1 MTRRCFAA
9 AVLVACMS
17 ASAVAQAPLPV
28 AERIVTH
35 GETTTRLSLFTNQ
48 MVVVAISESGTQG
61 FLRRLSLP
69 DDQYIIYLSILQDA
83 VAELGERPVSSDVS
97 TSHDAVELT
106 LHIGPD
112 APRVLRFSPMAI
124 VNLPLSKIIGALN
137 DLEEQVR
144 AASPSAAALSTWEP
158 RRRDRVELM
167 TGGFARVV
175 EVLDEGVL
183 ILEHES
189 TYLREV
195 VPVGARDRVVLRVVD
210 RER

>member
-1 MTRRCFAA
+1 MTRHIFAA
-9 AVLVACMS
+9 AVLIAFM
-17 ASAVAQAPLPV
+17 AAPAVAQAPVPV

-35 GETTTRLSLFTNQ
+35 GETTNRVSLFSNRA
-48 MVVVAISESGTQG
+48 VVVTISEGGSQG
-61 FLRRLSLP
+61 FLRRITLP
-69 DDQYIIYLSILQDA
+69 EDQYIIYLSILQDA
-83 VAELGERPVSSDVS
+83 AEELGERPVSSDVS

-106 LHIGPD
+106 LHIGPE

-124 VNLPLSKIIGALN
+124 VSLPLSKIIGALN

-144 AASPSAAALSTWEP
+144 NASPSAAALSTWDP
-158 RRRDRVELM
+158 RRGDRVELI

-195 VPVGARDRVVLRVVD
+195 VPVDARDRVVLRVVD

>member
-1 MTRRCFAA
+1 MTRHCFAA
-9 AVLVACMS
+9 AVLVVCMS
-17 ASAVAQAPLPV
+17 APAVAQAPVPV

-35 GETTTRLSLFTNQ
+35 GETTTRVSLFSNR
-48 MVVVAISESGTQG
+48 MVVVTISERGTQG
-61 FLRRLSLP
+61 FLRQISLP

-83 VAELGERPVSSDVS
+83 AAELGERPVSSDVS

-106 LHIGPD
+106 LHLGPE
-112 APRVLRFSPMAI
+112 APRVLRFSPMAV

-144 AASPSAAALSTWEP
+144 TASPSAAALDTWEP
-158 RRRDRVELM
+158 RRGDRVELM

-195 VPVGARDRVVLRVVD
+195 VPVDARDRVVLRVVD